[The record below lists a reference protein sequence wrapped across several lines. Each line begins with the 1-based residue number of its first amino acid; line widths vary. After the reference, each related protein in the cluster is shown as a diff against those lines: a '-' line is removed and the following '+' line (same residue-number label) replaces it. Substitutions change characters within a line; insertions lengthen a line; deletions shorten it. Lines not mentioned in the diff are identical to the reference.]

1 MSQQLN
7 ITSDNAQSIWQQCLE
22 TITASSLTIPSD
34 MKQQAERVFTL
45 SEFVAKQCQRFPN
58 QLIELLDE
66 KRFDK
71 NLSFEEMQSALEVM
85 LEKVDSEQLLL
96 KTLRL
101 FRNKQMLAIYWR
113 DLLDLASVKE
123 TCQQVSF
130 LADICIVQTN
140 HWLYKKQCQELG
152 IQLDISSDKAPQKL
166 IVIGMGKLGGNELNV
181 SSDIDLIFCYPKNSE
196 LSCANKK
203 IDNENFNNLLGRKL
217 IKALDQITVDGF
229 VFRVDMRLRPYGESG
244 PLLMTFSA
252 LEEYYQDQGRDWER
266 FALIKARPISGDAAD
281 KKKLT
286 ALLRPFI
293 YRRYI
298 DYSVLES
305 PRQMKN
311 LINQELRRRNLS
323 DNIKLGPGGIR
334 EVEFIAQALQL
345 IHGGRETSL
354 QCRSLFKSLPRL
366 ADLNLLAR
374 NDVDELLRCYLFLR
388 KVEHRLQAV
397 KDKQTQELPNDE
409 SAQST
414 LAKGLNFSDWQTFR
428 AEVATTMDKIH
439 GYFSTMFIDENEQ
452 KKQFKTAIIFN
463 DIWQDFTSM
472 DSNVEALL
480 DQAGFDDIS
489 DVAVQLNN
497 FRESSSVRHMGPRG
511 AKRLEQLMPSI
522 LQSIAAMRYQSI
534 SLKRILTLLTSISRR
549 TAYLELLGENK
560 GALDQMIKLCSA
572 SARIADQIAD
582 YPYILDEL
590 INPNTL
596 FHPPKIERFPD
607 MLRQMLCRIPEDDP
621 ELQMDCLREFRQIN
635 LLRVTAADIAG
646 ALSLRQLSRYLTA
659 IAETVIEAVVNL
671 AWQQLRKKHGDP
683 QSKSSIFETD
693 ENNLTLDET
702 SQSRSLGFAIIA
714 YGKLGG
720 HELGYGSDLDLVF
733 LHDAEKGTTDGEKPL
748 ENAIFYMRLAQK
760 IIHLLSIRTRS
771 GVLYE
776 VDMRLRPSGNSGL
789 LVSHIDSFIEYQNE
803 SAWTWEHQALIRGRC
818 ILGSVALRE
827 QFEKIRTSILC
838 RKRDHTKLKS
848 QVIEM
853 REKMR
858 KSLLAP
864 HLVEKGLFNLK
875 QSPGGIADI
884 EFITQYL
891 VLKLA
896 ATDSTLAI
904 SSNTTELLSFLAR
917 KENLSDPRLKTLVKV
932 YAELRRLANENAI
945 QNQSNTLA
953 ADKVRE
959 IETKLVVELWNDLLI
974 D

>member
-7 ITSDNAQSIWQQCLE
+7 ITSENAESIWQQCLE
-22 TITASSLTIPSD
+22 IITASSFTTSADL
-34 MKQQAERVFTL
+34 KQQAERVFTL

-58 QLIELLDE
+58 QFIELLE
-66 KRFDK
+66 ENRFDK
-71 NLSFEEMQSALEVM
+71 NLSFEEMESSLEAQ

-96 KTLRL
+96 KTLRV
-101 FRNKQMLAIYWR
+101 FRNNQMLAIYWR

-130 LADICIVQTN
+130 LADICIQQTN
-140 HWLYKKQCQELG
+140 HWLYKNQCQELG
-152 IQLDISSDKAPQKL
+152 IQLDNSSVKAPQKL

-181 SSDIDLIFCYPKNSE
+181 SSDIDLIFCYPINAE
-196 LSCANKK
+196 LSCVNKK

-244 PLLMTFSA
+244 PLIMTFPA

-266 FALIKARPISGDAAD
+266 FALIKARPITGDASD

-286 ALLRPFI
+286 DLLRPFI

-311 LINQELRRRNLS
+311 LINQELRRRNLA

-366 ADLNLLAR
+366 AELDLLAFD
-374 NDVDELLRCYLFLR
+374 DVDELLRCYLFLR
-388 KVEHRLQAV
+388 KIEHRLQAV
-397 KDKQTQELPNDE
+397 KDKQTQELPIEE
-409 SAQST
+409 SAQLT
-414 LAKGLNFSDWQTFR
+414 LAKSLNFIDWQAFR
-428 AEVATTMDKIH
+428 AEVATTMSKIH
-439 GYFSTMFIDENEQ
+439 GHFSIMFIDENEQ
-452 KKQFKTAIIFN
+452 QKQFKTAIIFS
-463 DIWQDFTSM
+463 DIWQDITSM
-472 DSNVEALL
+472 DSNVEELL
-480 DQAGFDDIS
+480 EQAGFDDIN
-489 DVAVQLNN
+489 DVAAQLNR

-534 SLKRILTLLTSISRR
+534 SLKRILTLLTSITRR

-596 FHPPKIERFPD
+596 FHPPEIERFPD

-683 QSKSSIFETD
+683 QSKSSIFQTD
-693 ENNLTLDET
+693 DDNSIQDET
-702 SQSRSLGFAIIA
+702 SRIPSLGFAIIA

-733 LHDAEKGTTDGEKPL
+733 LHDAEKGKTDGEKPL

-818 ILGSVALRE
+818 ILGSLALRE

-838 RKRDHTKLKS
+838 RKRDNTKLKQ

-858 KSLLAP
+858 DSLLAP
-864 HLVEKGLFNLK
+864 NLAKKGLFNLK

-917 KENLSDPRLKTLVKV
+917 KEKLSDPRLKTLVKV
-932 YAELRRLANENAI
+932 YSELRRLANENAI
-945 QNQSNTLA
+945 QNKSNTIE
-953 ADKVRE
+953 DKYLQE
-959 IETKLVVELWNDLLI
+959 IETKVVIGLWNDLLI
-974 D
+974 N